1 MKREW
6 ALHRRDYAE
15 SCERRR
21 DFVAFLTEHYEPAN
35 TEVHELVFGELVTNA
50 VRYGDNPMSVSVAVS
65 DDALRIEVE
74 NSGGCFDLMRELKT
88 APRNTGGRGLR
99 IVRALVD
106 TLHVEEPDEDRCRVI
121 VQLPLRDRR

>member
-1 MKREW
+1 MIRKW

-21 DFVAFLTEHYEPAN
+21 AFVAFLSEHFEPTN

-50 VRYGDNPMSVSVAVS
+50 VRYGDNPMSVSVAVTG
-65 DDALRIEVE
+65 DAVRIEVE
-74 NSGGCFDLMRELKT
+74 NSGGCFDLSRELKN

-106 TLHVEEPDEDRCRVI
+106 ELQVEEPEDDRCRV
-121 VQLPLRDRR
+121 VVRLPL